1 MICDRCS
8 LLSPTVTPHFELT
21 SSLPTFTASS
31 KQSFTAGRTG
41 DLKAVDILMGVRYP
55 CESLKG
61 RITVRHG
68 VPSTDGDEGSMGAST
83 VLLSQDAMT
92 TCPDSVEALQ
102 GACANGDCLRWQEF
116 ELSETLSLTKG
127 EVYSFVLEG
136 FYSADMTRT
145 ARVGV
150 SPFSE
155 NNGGHSSLVV
165 SPVYKVRRRRPP
177 ISAVSF

>member
-1 MICDRCS
+1 
-8 LLSPTVTPHFELT
+8 
-21 SSLPTFTASS
+21 
-31 KQSFTAGRTG
+31 
-41 DLKAVDILMGVRYP
+41 MGVRYP

-61 RITVRHG
+61 RLTLRRG
-68 VPSTDGDEGSMGAST
+68 VPSSDGSVADASQ
-83 VLLSQDAMT
+83 VLLEQEAMT
-92 TCPDSVEALQ
+92 GCPDSIEALQ

-116 ELSETLSLTKG
+116 ELAEAVTLAKG

-165 SPVYKVRRRRPP
+165 SPVYKVSRGKGDKAHAQNLLLVRAGWGR
-177 ISAVSF
+177 SAAVHLTYVTSAWDF